1 MTKVIAAFAIIVV
14 LYIGWEV
21 FLYWDK
27 VSHEE
32 ETKQKQD
39 AAAMVIGDQLP
50 GLPYQLETSLQNAR
64 KQGATGLKNWLKAH
78 GQSVEDPRKAWRG
91 SGGHGEIPASHRP
104 ILQRRG
110 VDGAGG
116 TGDFRGDD
124 RSPGDAVRGT
134 AALRRQKIG

>member
-39 AAAMVIGDQLP
+39 AAAMVIGDQLQ
-50 GLPYQLETSLQNAR
+50 GLPYQLETSLQNAQ
-64 KQGATGLKNWLKAH
+64 KQGATGLKNWLKTYS
-78 GQSVEDPRKAWRG
+78 QSVEDPRKAWIELDYCVAVAREDP
-91 SGGHGEIPASHRP
+91 SEA
-104 ILQRRG
+104 RR
-110 VDGAGG
+110 VFAQVKER
-116 TGDFRGDD
+116 TAPS
-124 RSPGDAVRGT
+124 SPVWPRMKQLEKAYE
-134 AALRRQKIG
+134 